1 MRLISSFLLPALC
14 WRLASADDLTGHI
27 YILNPDQAE
36 EPRPSRTLSP
46 IAARLVL
53 AQRLGVEEF
62 HSADLQDKEVVGA
75 INDYGIR
82 TPIFSD
88 QRKDGTERALL
99 YVEGESNKQCMC
111 HSFQRSLDEENMLT
125 GP

>member
-14 WRLASADDLTGHI
+14 WRLASAGDWTGHI
-27 YILNPDQAE
+27 YIHNPDQSQ
-36 EPRPSRTLSP
+36 EPRPSGTLSP

-62 HSADLQDKEVVGA
+62 HSADMQDRDVVGA
-75 INDYGIR
+75 INDYGMR

-88 QRKDGTERALL
+88 QREAKMRRALL
-99 YVEGESNKQCMC
+99 YIEGEDNKQCMPD
-111 HSFQRSLDEENMLT
+111 SST
-125 GP
+125 VVK